1 MKCSPE
7 AESDRLKAVMD
18 TVGNVTVF
26 PSEGADVD
34 SVVAE
39 MQARAVEVPRDPLR
53 SRRAEPDQSRAW
65 FGEQFR
71 RAARHREGEK
81 VAGTDIRYSAR
92 SAAPDESDIAADH
105 VARYLG

>member
-1 MKCSPE
+1 MSCSPE
-7 AESDRLKAVMD
+7 AESDRLEAVMD

-26 PSEGADVD
+26 VSDGADMD

-39 MQARAVEVPRDPLR
+39 MQARGVEVPRDPYGHV
-53 SRRAEPDQSRAW
+53 EPNLINPGAW

-81 VAGTDIRYSAR
+81 VLYRNPVLRAVRGA
-92 SAAPDESDIAADH
+92 
-105 VARYLG
+105 